1 MPMQPS
7 PMRETTAPCEPSFTF
22 FIVIHLQMVFPRTW
36 FLFFVETTLAHPICL
51 SKRFAARHPRATSA
65 ICADILC
72 GAGAF
77 FGRLEF
83 TMIDFQFNYPLLGTE
98 AALIAAAL
106 KKHSAE
112 PTARQSKTT
121 FAGTAKHRDVAASY
135 LSRKDFNVP
144 ASRVFL
150 CAGGHAAVTIAFASA
165 SLEGAAIAVDE
176 VTYPHFRAMAAER
189 HIQLIACAG
198 DDDGMLPD
206 ALAAAANQDG
216 VKAVYVMPTIHNP
229 LGTVMPPAR
238 RLALAN
244 IIRQHALFL
253 IEDDAY
259 RFLEPDGPAP
269 ISLLVPE
276 LSFYIFSFS
285 KPISPELRIAY
296 LLIPECL
303 CANAEVLIARLNS
316 GTSLLFGEALTSLI
330 LDGTVSKLVAE
341 KQALGRERQALISGA
356 LAGLNMRAHRN
367 GFHCWIELP
376 PSTDA
381 NTFCAACESKGVLIG
396 SGARYGNGGPAALRY
411 VRLAVGNER
420 NRDRII
426 EGLAAV
432 KLVASPA

>member
-1 MPMQPS
+1 
-7 PMRETTAPCEPSFTF
+7 MRCRSSRRDLFT
-22 FIVIHLQMVFPRTW
+22 VIDL
-36 FLFFVETTLAHPICL
+36 
-51 SKRFAARHPRATSA
+51 
-65 ICADILC
+65 
-72 GAGAF
+72 
-77 FGRLEF
+77 
-83 TMIDFQFNYPLLGTE
+83 QFNYPLLGTE
-98 AALIAAAL
+98 AALIAAAMQR
-106 KKHSAE
+106 HSAA
-112 PTARQSKTT
+112 PVARQPETT
-121 FAGTAKHRDVAASY
+121 FAGPAKHREVAASY
-135 LSRKDFNVP
+135 LWRKDFPVP

-150 CAGGHAAVTIAFASA
+150 CAGGHAAITIAFASA
-165 SLEGAAIAVDE
+165 SLEGAAFAVDE

-216 VKAVYVMPTIHNP
+216 VKAVYLMPTVHNP
-229 LGTVMPPAR
+229 LGTVMSPAR

-303 CANAEVLIARLNS
+303 CANAEDLIARVNS
-316 GTSLLFGEALTSLI
+316 GITHLFADALTSLI
-330 LDGTVSKLVAE
+330 LDDTVSKLVAE

-420 NRDRII
+420 NLDRII

-432 KLVASPA
+432 KLVASSV

>member
-1 MPMQPS
+1 MIFPRPWFRFSSGDYARPS
-7 PMRETTAPCEPSFTF
+7 NLPLKTLCDITDAGADRQLRCYIMRYRHLFWMDGRKSFT
-22 FIVIHLQMVFPRTW
+22 VIDL
-36 FLFFVETTLAHPICL
+36 
-51 SKRFAARHPRATSA
+51 
-65 ICADILC
+65 
-72 GAGAF
+72 
-77 FGRLEF
+77 
-83 TMIDFQFNYPLLGTE
+83 QFNYPLLGTE

-106 KKHSAE
+106 RKHSAC
-112 PTARQSKTT
+112 AIAQQSETS

-135 LSRKDFNVP
+135 LSRQDFTVL

-150 CAGGHAAVTIAFASA
+150 CAGGHAGIAIALAST
-165 SLEGAAIAVDE
+165 SLEGAAVAVDE
-176 VTYPHFRAMAAER
+176 LTYPHFRAMAAEC
-189 HIQLIACAG
+189 HIKLISCAG

-206 ALAAAANQDG
+206 ALAEAARMHG
-216 VKAVYVMPTIHNP
+216 VKAVYLMPTVHNP
-229 LGTVMPPAR
+229 LGTVMSPGR

-269 ISLLVPE
+269 VSFLVPE
-276 LSFYIFSFS
+276 FSFYIFSFS
-285 KPISPELRIAY
+285 KPISPELRVAY
-296 LLIPECL
+296 LLIPERL
-303 CANAEVLIARLNS
+303 SANAENLIAQLNS

-330 LDGTVSKLVAE
+330 LDGTVSRLIAE
-341 KQALGRERQALISGA
+341 KQALGYERQALISSN
-356 LAGLNMRAHRN
+356 LAGLEIRAHRN

-376 PSTDA
+376 QRTDA

-420 NRDRII
+420 NLDRII

-432 KLVASPA
+432 KLVASSV